1 MTAPA
6 QAGAVEGVVVV
17 FQAMLRGLSHTLS
30 NRVAALLA
38 LGEALQPGQ
47 PADAELVAALRQEA
61 ARLEELLRLQRLLGG
76 SAHGGTHGGTH
87 GGAEPVHLPDLLPD
101 VVALHA
107 QRSASRELP
116 LDVTGDPAVLPVRV
130 RPSALVQ
137 ALLALVTAGAESAR
151 GATGARLTLRYGG
164 DTVMTTVAVEA
175 RWTGEREEADAR
187 VASATPT
194 IPVTALARAAEW
206 LLSDAGATLVEAQLA
221 DEAGVRFEL
230 GLPTL
235 LEVRRRER
243 AGGRG

>member
-1 MTAPA
+1 MTAA
-6 QAGAVEGVVVV
+6 AHEGAVEGVVVV

-30 NRVAALLA
+30 NRVAALIA
-38 LGEALQPGQ
+38 LGEAFEPGR
-47 PADAELVAALRQEA
+47 PADAELVAALRQESG
-61 ARLEELLRLQRLLGG
+61 RLEELLRLQRLLGG
-76 SAHGGTHGGTH
+76 SAHGGAH

-116 LDVTGDPAVLPVRV
+116 LDVTGDPAALPVRV

-151 GATGARLTLRYGG
+151 GAPGARLTLRYGG

-175 RWTGEREEADAR
+175 RWTGEHEAPDAR
-187 VASATPT
+187 MASATPT

-206 LLSDAGATLVEAQLA
+206 LLSDAGATLTEAQLVG
-221 DEAGVRFEL
+221 ETGVRFEL
-230 GLPTL
+230 ALPTL

-243 AGGRG
+243 AGGRA

>member
-1 MTAPA
+1 MTAADP
-6 QAGAVEGVVVV
+6 GPVEGVVVV

-30 NRVAALLA
+30 NRVAAIIA
-38 LGEALQPGQ
+38 LGDALEPGQ
-47 PADAELVAALRQEA
+47 PADAGLVATLRQEA
-61 ARLEELLRLQRLLGG
+61 VRLEELLRLQRLLGG
-76 SAHGGTHGGTH
+76 SAHGGAHGSP
-87 GGAEPVHLPDLLPD
+87 EPVHLPDMLPD

-116 LDVTGDPAVLPVRV
+116 LDVGGDPSVLPVRV

-137 ALLALVTAGAESAR
+137 ALLALVTAGAEAAR
-151 GATGARLTLRYGG
+151 GAEGARLTLRYGG
-164 DTVMTTVAVEA
+164 DTVMSTVAVEA
-175 RWTGEREEADAR
+175 RWTGERAEPDAR

-206 LLSDAGATLVEAQLA
+206 LLADAGAQLTEAQLA

-230 GLPTL
+230 AVPTL

-243 AGGRG
+243 EGVGRGSRE